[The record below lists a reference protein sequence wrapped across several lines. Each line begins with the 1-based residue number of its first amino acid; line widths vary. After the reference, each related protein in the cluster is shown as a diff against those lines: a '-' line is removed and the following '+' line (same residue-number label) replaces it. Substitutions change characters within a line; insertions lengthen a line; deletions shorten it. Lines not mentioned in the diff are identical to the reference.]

1 MQGGDFS
8 DIAPADIES
17 IEVLKDASSTAIYG
31 SQGANGVIII
41 TTKKGAQGK
50 TRFSYNGYLGV
61 NGWAQYPEM
70 LSGEDYIQV
79 RREAART
86 GGQWNSTAD
95 DQKLF
100 TVEEWQAIQNGD
112 WTNWVD
118 EVLHTGL
125 VQSHQVTASGG
136 TEKTTALLSVG
147 YYQERGSFKNDKM
160 DKYNLRM
167 NIEHKL
173 GKMVKIGAT
182 TQVTHYAQDERAEN
196 VLWRAATNA
205 PLGKA
210 YDEDGKV
217 VDYPLGKNG
226 QVSPLVD
233 EASEV
238 SARHHVLKTNLI
250 ANGYL
255 DFTPIEG
262 LSFRSNLGTNY
273 AFYRKQD
280 FESSSSID
288 RLGQYASSLSKIN
301 SSEKSFVN

>member
-1 MQGGDFS
+1 MVCVH
-8 DIAPADIES
+8 
-17 IEVLKDASSTAIYG
+17 EV
-31 SQGANGVIII
+31 
-41 TTKKGAQGK
+41 
-50 TRFSYNGYLGV
+50 
-61 NGWAQYPEM
+61 
-70 LSGEDYIQV
+70 
-79 RREAART
+79 
-86 GGQWNSTAD
+86 
-95 DQKLF
+95 
-100 TVEEWQAIQNGD
+100 
-112 WTNWVD
+112 
-118 EVLHTGL
+118 
-125 VQSHQVTASGG
+125 
-136 TEKTTALLSVG
+136 
-147 YYQERGSFKNDKM
+147 
-160 DKYNLRM
+160 
-167 NIEHKL
+167 
-173 GKMVKIGAT
+173 
-182 TQVTHYAQDERAEN
+182 
-196 VLWRAATNA
+196 
-205 PLGKA
+205 KA

-301 SSEKSFVN
+301 SSEKSFVNWDNIISYNKSIKDHTFGATALTSCTQIMP